1 MSYLVY
7 VVITIINQMY
17 KYVLYYDLKEL
28 NMMQVKN

>member
-17 KYVLYYDLKEL
+17 KYVLYYAKRTKYDAS
-28 NMMQVKN
+28 